1 MDKEGRPIGYELFPG
16 NTIDSKTMVKILRK
30 LKEKFS
36 IDKIIIVADKGLNSR
51 INLKM
56 IKEAGY
62 DYIVASRLKECK

>member
-1 MDKEGRPIGYELFPG
+1 
-16 NTIDSKTMVKILRK
+16 MVKILRK

-62 DYIVASRLKECK
+62 DYIVASRLKNASKEIF